1 MSFGLPLF
9 KMKIFLFCY
18 QQACKQKNATLL
30 DIMSASDNMKVQ
42 DLILESK
49 RSSLCWY
56 YGFWFDLVSLGG
68 YLWYNSS
75 GANVSYRN
83 FGDFD
88 TEEIYVQYSV
98 GVLYLNPQ
106 NTMKWKIVLNSSH
119 TSICSICQ
127 KGEIS
132 IKKIPDVPVAAD
144 VFLLSPLLFH
154 GSSFVRHLS
163 HLAIRTPASTDTSSF

>member
-1 MSFGLPLF
+1 MGSVKFNDGYAIGTHRAIGIKMNRVLNKATNGHVMSFGLPLF

-30 DIMSASDNMKVQ
+30 DIMSASENMKVQ

-127 KGEIS
+127 KGEILT
-132 IKKIPDVPVAAD
+132 KN
-144 VFLLSPLLFH
+144 
-154 GSSFVRHLS
+154 
-163 HLAIRTPASTDTSSF
+163 T

>member
-1 MSFGLPLF
+1 MNRVLTKATNGHVMSFGLPLF

-30 DIMSASDNMKVQ
+30 DIMSASENMKVQ

-98 GVLYLNPQ
+98 GVLYLNSQ

-127 KGEIS
+127 KGEILT
-132 IKKIPDVPVAAD
+132 KKSPM
-144 VFLLSPLLFH
+144 FLLLPM
-154 GSSFVRHLS
+154 SSF
-163 HLAIRTPASTDTSSF
+163 

>member
-1 MSFGLPLF
+1 MF
-9 KMKIFLFCY
+9 KSFLFCS
-18 QQACKQKNATLL
+18 QQACKQKNSTLL
-30 DIMSASDNMKVQ
+30 EILTASENMKVQ
-42 DLILESK
+42 DLILKSNQ
-49 RSSLCWY
+49 SSYCQNI
-56 YGFWFDLVSLGG
+56 FWFDLVTVGG
-68 YLWYNSS
+68 YMWYNSS

-132 IKKIPDVPVAAD
+132 IKNTRCSCCCRCLPSESFA
-144 VFLLSPLLFH
+144 SPWF
-154 GSSFVRHLS
+154 
-163 HLAIRTPASTDTSSF
+163 IICQTSKPLGNKDACVH

>member
-1 MSFGLPLF
+1 
-9 KMKIFLFCY
+9 MKIFLFCY

-30 DIMSASDNMKVQ
+30 DIMSASENMKVQ

-98 GVLYLNPQ
+98 GVLYLNSQ

-132 IKKIPDVPVAAD
+132 IKNTRCSCCCRCLPSESFAIPC
-144 VFLLSPLLFH
+144 
-154 GSSFVRHLS
+154 SSFVRHLS